1 MLSYQ
6 KIRPKSIS
14 QQVFDQLRDLI
25 FRGNL
30 KPGDKLPPERE
41 LAQGM
46 GVSRPTLREA
56 VNRLVDRGL
65 LEHHQGQGTF
75 VAEPGKRK
83 KQNPLSALM
92 DGQEATLPE
101 LLEVR
106 LALETNAATLAARRA
121 TSEDIASLE
130 KCYLDMKERVQSNR
144 HDIGDDVFFHMAIAY
159 AGKNQLQTYL
169 MKSLHDLVRQ
179 GIKQSLAGLWTRPG
193 QVQKILG
200 QHCEVLQAIR
210 NHDADGAFEAMR
222 FHITFVI
229 EAVMESKVAGIPLR
243 KV

>member
-1 MLSYQ
+1 MPGYQ
-6 KIRPKSIS
+6 KIRPKSVS

-56 VNRLVDRGL
+56 INRLVDRGL

-75 VAEPGKRK
+75 VAAPEQRK

-92 DGQEATLPE
+92 DGHEATLPE

-106 LALETNAATLAARRA
+106 LALESNAAMLAARRA
-121 TSEDIASLE
+121 TSEDIANLE
-130 KCYLDMKERVQSNR
+130 KCYLEMKNRVRKNQ

-159 AGKNQLQTYL
+159 AGKNQVQTYL
-169 MKSLHDLVRQ
+169 MKHIHDLVRH
-179 GIKQSLAGLWTRPG
+179 GIRQSLAGLWTRPG
-193 QVQKILG
+193 QVDKILG
-200 QHCEVLQAIR
+200 QHCDVLQAIR
-210 NHDADGAFEAMR
+210 KHEADVAFEAMR
-222 FHITFVI
+222 HHITFVI
-229 EAVMESKVAGIPLR
+229 EAVMESKVAGRALR
-243 KV
+243 